1 MSPYFFSRWSRF
13 EPSRHPSSIYALDTD
28 RKLTVPVDMMFSG
41 NDQGLTTL
49 PDAREELA
57 AFIFS
62 QNRVQQGVFGDL
74 SDSVQYFT
82 TVSMRGSD
90 KGMTQVIV
98 NTWGF

>member
-1 MSPYFFSRWSRF
+1 M
-13 EPSRHPSSIYALDTD
+13 
-28 RKLTVPVDMMFSG
+28 PVDMMFSG

-49 PDAREELA
+49 PDAGEEV

-62 QNRVQQGVFGDL
+62 QNRVQQGVLGDL

-90 KGMTQVIV
+90 ERMTELIF
-98 NTWGF
+98 NAWGL